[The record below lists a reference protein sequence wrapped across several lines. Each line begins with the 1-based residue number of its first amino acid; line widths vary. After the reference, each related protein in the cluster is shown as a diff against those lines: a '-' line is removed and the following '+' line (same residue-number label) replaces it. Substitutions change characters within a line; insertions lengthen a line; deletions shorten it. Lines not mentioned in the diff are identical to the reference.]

1 MRLANKVA
9 AITGAAQGIGR
20 GMARMFARE
29 GAAVVIGD
37 IQDDKGAAVAAEIS
51 AAGGRAAFIHTDVAV
66 ASDLERMVQTAVE
79 QFGGLDILV
88 NDAIW
93 SKGGTAVTLEEADWD
108 RAIAVGLKACY
119 LGAKYAVPAMAR
131 RGGGS
136 IINISSVHGLLA
148 ARNSLVYESLKGGLI
163 LMTKEMAS
171 DFGPQGIRV
180 NAICP
185 GMIVHEGHRNHDPT
199 SAHAR
204 FAAELYPVRRYGN
217 PDDIAYGAVYLAADE
232 SSFVS
237 GHALVID
244 GGLTAQ
250 LQDDL
255 AGRIAQYVR
264 EHPDQA

>member
-20 GMARMFARE
+20 GIARMFARE

-37 IQDDKGAAVAAEIS
+37 IQDAKGAAVAAEIIE
-51 AAGGRAAFIHTDVAV
+51 AGGRAAFTHTDVAV
-66 ASDLERMVQTAVE
+66 ASDLEGMVQTAVE

-93 SKGGTAVTLEEADWD
+93 SKGGTAVTLEEPDWD
-108 RAIAVGLKACY
+108 RAVAVGLKACY
-119 LGAKYAVPAMAR
+119 LGAKYAVPEMAR

-148 ARNSLVYESLKGGLI
+148 ARSSLVYESVKGGLI
-163 LMTKEMAS
+163 LMAKEMAS

-185 GMIVHEGHRNHDPT
+185 GMIVHEGHRHDPA
-199 SAHAR
+199 SASAR
-204 FAAELYPVRRYGN
+204 FAAEVYPVRRYGN

-244 GGLTAQ
+244 GGMTAQ

-264 EHPDQA
+264 KHPDVP

>member
-1 MRLANKVA
+1 MPR
-9 AITGAAQGIGR
+9 
-20 GMARMFARE
+20 
-29 GAAVVIGD
+29 
-37 IQDDKGAAVAAEIS
+37 
-51 AAGGRAAFIHTDVAV
+51 FIHTDVAV

-119 LGAKYAVPAMAR
+119 VGAKYAVPAMAR

-171 DFGPQGIRV
+171 DFGPQGI
-180 NAICP
+180 P
-185 GMIVHEGHRNHDPT
+185 GQCDLSG
-199 SAHAR
+199 
-204 FAAELYPVRRYGN
+204 
-217 PDDIAYGAVYLAADE
+217 DDRSRGASPPRSDQRERPLC
-232 SSFVS
+232 
-237 GHALVID
+237 
-244 GGLTAQ
+244 
-250 LQDDL
+250 
-255 AGRIAQYVR
+255 GRAVPGATLRQSR
-264 EHPDQA
+264 

>member
-20 GMARMFARE
+20 GIARMFARE

-37 IQDDKGAAVAAEIS
+37 IQDDKGAAVAAEIIE
-51 AAGGRAAFIHTDVAV
+51 AGGRAAFIHTDVAV
-66 ASDLERMVQTAVE
+66 ANDLERMVQTAVE

-93 SKGGTAVTLEEADWD
+93 SKGGTAVTLAEPDWD
-108 RAIAVGLKACY
+108 RAVAVGLKACY
-119 LGAKYAVPAMAR
+119 LGAKYAVPEMAR

-148 ARNSLVYESLKGGLI
+148 ARNSLVYESVKGGLI

-185 GMIVHEGHRNHDPT
+185 GMIVHEGHRHDPA
-199 SAHAR
+199 SAQAR
-204 FAAELYPVRRYGN
+204 FAAEVYPVRRYGN
-217 PDDIAYGAVYLAADE
+217 PDDIAYGAVYLAAAE

-237 GHALVID
+237 GHALVVD
-244 GGLTAQ
+244 GGMTAQ

-264 EHPDQA
+264 EHPDAP

>member
-1 MRLANKVA
+1 
-9 AITGAAQGIGR
+9 
-20 GMARMFARE
+20 
-29 GAAVVIGD
+29 
-37 IQDDKGAAVAAEIS
+37 
-51 AAGGRAAFIHTDVAV
+51 
-66 ASDLERMVQTAVE
+66 
-79 QFGGLDILV
+79 
-88 NDAIW
+88 
-93 SKGGTAVTLEEADWD
+93 
-108 RAIAVGLKACY
+108 
-119 LGAKYAVPAMAR
+119 MAR

-185 GMIVHEGHRNHDPT
+185 GMIVHEGHRHHDPT
-199 SAHAR
+199 SASAR

>member
-1 MRLANKVA
+1 MRLASKVA

-20 GMARMFARE
+20 GIARMFARE

-37 IQDDKGAAVAAEIS
+37 IQDDKGAAVVAEIS

-66 ASDLERMVQTAVE
+66 ASDLERMVQTAVG

-148 ARNSLVYESLKGGLI
+148 ARDSLVYESLKGGLI

-180 NAICP
+180 NAVCP
-185 GMIVHEGHRNHDPT
+185 GFIETPMTHQVLAQRPEQEAQMIA
-199 SAHAR
+199 AHPVGRLGRPNEVAETVVWLCSP
-204 FAAELYPVRRYGN
+204 AA
-217 PDDIAYGAVYLAADE
+217 
-232 SSFVS
+232 SFVT
-237 GHALVID
+237 GHALPVD
-244 GGLTAQ
+244 GGYVAQ
-250 LQDDL
+250 
-255 AGRIAQYVR
+255 
-264 EHPDQA
+264 

>member
-20 GMARMFARE
+20 GIARMFARE

-37 IQDDKGAAVAAEIS
+37 IQDAKGAAVAAEIS
-51 AAGGRAAFIHTDVAV
+51 AAGGRAAFIHTDVGV

-93 SKGGTAVTLEEADWD
+93 SKGGTAVTLEEPDWD
-108 RAIAVGLKACY
+108 RAVAVGLKACY
-119 LGAKYAVPAMAR
+119 VGAKYAVPELAR

-148 ARNSLVYESLKGGLI
+148 ARNSLVYESVKGGLI
-163 LMTKEMAS
+163 LMTKELAS

-185 GMIVHEGHRNHDPT
+185 GMIVHEGHRHHDPA
-199 SAHAR
+199 SAQAR
-204 FAAELYPVRRYGN
+204 FAAEIYPVRRYGN

-264 EHPDQA
+264 EHPDES

>member
-20 GMARMFARE
+20 GIARMFARE

-37 IQDDKGAAVAAEIS
+37 IQDTRGAAVAAEII

-93 SKGGTAVTLEEADWD
+93 SKEGTAVTLEESDWD
-108 RAIAVGLKACY
+108 QAVAVGLKACY
-119 LGAKYAVPAMAR
+119 VGAKYAVPEMAR

-148 ARNSLVYESLKGGLI
+148 ARNSLVYESVKGGLI
-163 LMTKEMAS
+163 LMTKELAS

-185 GMIVHEGHRNHDPT
+185 GMIVHEGHHHHDPA
-199 SAHAR
+199 SASAR
-204 FAAELYPVRRYGN
+204 FAAEVYPVRRYGN

-244 GGLTAQ
+244 GGMTAQ

-264 EHPDQA
+264 EHPEES

>member
-20 GMARMFARE
+20 GIARLFALE

-37 IQDDKGAAVAAEIS
+37 IQDEKGAAVAAEIVE
-51 AAGGRAAFIHTDVAV
+51 AGGRAVFVHTDVAV
-66 ASDLERMVQTAVE
+66 ATDLQGMVQAAVE
-79 QFGGLDILV
+79 EFDGLDILV

-93 SKGGTAVTLEEADWD
+93 SKGGTAVTLEETDWD
-108 RAIAVGLKACY
+108 RSVAVGLRACY
-119 LGAKYAVPAMAR
+119 LAAKFAIPEMTK
-131 RGGGS
+131 RGSGS

-148 ARNSLVYESLKGGLI
+148 ARNSLVYESVKGGLI
-163 LMTKEMAS
+163 LMTKQMAS

-185 GMIVHEGHRNHDPT
+185 GMIVHEGHRHDPA
-199 SAHAR
+199 SARAR
-204 FAAELYPVRRYGN
+204 FAAEVYPVRRYGN
-217 PDDIAYGAVYLAADE
+217 PDDIAYGAVYLASDE

-244 GGLTAQ
+244 GGMTAQ

-255 AGRIAQYVR
+255 AGRISQYAR
-264 EHPDQA
+264 EHPDET